1 MNEIE
6 ITDMETGGSEI
17 VSASQADD
25 TARLVA
31 LVRLLAA
38 FASQGLAL
46 LGMKLDAELVAQL
59 GLCAL
64 AVAATAWVWWRNNNW
79 TTAAQIGQLVIAA
92 IKGQR

>member
-6 ITDMETGGSEI
+6 ITDMGTGESEI
-17 VSASQADD
+17 VSASQIDD
-25 TARLVA
+25 AARLIA

-46 LGMKLDAELVAQL
+46 LGMKLDAEFVSQL

-64 AVAATAWVWWRNNNW
+64 AVAATAWAWWRNNNW